1 MLYEAT
7 AEDICLSNYNKVIS
21 DIKGNVE
28 LLRILART
36 RFGMKPPIQSLLS
49 LTPSPII
56 EQQYKATWLTWAQGH
71 FTLVGKELTKDK
83 SLHDRTIQSLL
94 PVGAVDHGKM
104 SRNVNEAIL
113 MPVSTYLEQV
123 VTPLGTKTGRLAR
136 QLRELRIG

>member
-1 MLYEAT
+1 MIYEAT
-7 AEDICLSNYNKVIS
+7 AEDICLHNYNQIIS

-28 LLRILART
+28 LLRVLART
-36 RFGMKPPIQSLLS
+36 QFGMKPPIRSLLS
-49 LTPSPII
+49 LTPSPIV
-56 EQQYKATWLTWAQGH
+56 EQHHKATWLTWAQGH

-83 SLHDRTIQSLL
+83 SLHNRTVQSLL

-123 VTPLGTKTGRLAR
+123 VTPLGTRTGSLAR